1 MAVNLSE
8 FTKDIPEVVS
18 AVLQML
24 QGRGNFIGRV
34 TLTPGATTT
43 VVSFQNC
50 SKDCEVFLS
59 PRTATAAAAV
69 GTTYISSIIQG
80 GFTITHANA
89 GTTDRDFAF
98 ECVGG

>member
-1 MAVNLSE
+1 MAFSISQATERISE
-8 FTKDIPEVVS
+8 IVQ
-18 AVLQML
+18 AVLQL
-24 QGRGNFIGRV
+24 IEGRGNFIGRV
-34 TLTPGATTT
+34 TLTAGATTT

-59 PRTATAAAAV
+59 PRTANAAAAL
-69 GTTYISSIIQG
+69 GTTYISSIVQG

-89 GTTDRDFAF
+89 ATLDRTFAY